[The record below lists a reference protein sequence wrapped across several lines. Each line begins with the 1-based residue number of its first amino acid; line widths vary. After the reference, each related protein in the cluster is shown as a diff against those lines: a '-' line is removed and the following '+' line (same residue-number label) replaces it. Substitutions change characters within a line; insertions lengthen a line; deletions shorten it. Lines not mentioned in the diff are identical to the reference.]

1 MSKIQ
6 TLLTAGIGQGALV
19 VTETAAQAIE
29 PTEVASIG
37 QLIIQIVIGIV
48 TLWKLVKKP
57 KPKND

>member
-1 MSKIQ
+1 MSKLQ

-19 VTETAAQAIE
+19 VTETAAQTIE